1 MNDVEKSFEE
11 ETASGDP
18 LAVGQLYEVV
28 HGPASS
34 LERTTDAR
42 LVDIDLRTK
51 AYTFELSDGTRISIA
66 DDAIDSVRHISH
78 DLGEDE
84 DDSGT

>member
-1 MNDVEKSFEE
+1 MAQKSFEE
-11 ETASGDP
+11 QTATGHP
-18 LAVGQLYEVV
+18 LEVGEFYEVV

-51 AYTFELSDGTRISIA
+51 AYTFELPDGTRMSVA
-66 DDAIDSVRHISH
+66 DDAIDSVRHVPREIE
-78 DLGEDE
+78 EDPA
-84 DDSGT
+84 DNDA

>member
-1 MNDVEKSFEE
+1 MSEVEKSFEE

-18 LAVGQLYEVV
+18 LTVGEFYEVV

-51 AYTFELSDGTRISIA
+51 AYTFELGDGTRISIA
-66 DDAIDSVRHISH
+66 DDAIDSARKVSPQI
-78 DLGEDE
+78 GEDANHSE
-84 DDSGT
+84 A